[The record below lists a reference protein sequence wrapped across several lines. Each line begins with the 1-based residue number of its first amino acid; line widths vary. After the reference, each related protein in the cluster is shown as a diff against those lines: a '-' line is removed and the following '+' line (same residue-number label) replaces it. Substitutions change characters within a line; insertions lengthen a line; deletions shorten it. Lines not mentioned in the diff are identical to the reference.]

1 MAALFIL
8 TIACL
13 SLGTQWWSLG
23 EPAHASHGFPHATVK
38 VWDTAVP
45 TFPSGSPGLTPGAS
59 VEDQAGLTG
68 HGTSFPTIVTVYARN
83 TNSAGPDGVSY
94 WNPDSNLFLWY
105 GKTLGFPTS
114 VDINRGGPTL
124 PGGPFGT
131 TFGPG
136 DVWIAGYQDGKAI
149 VHIAGTNKF
158 RSYATNSSL
167 NPPSGGVW
175 GVKVDEA
182 TGKVWGAQPAEER
195 LSRLDPPSGLVT
207 MWTCSSLLAGGK
219 PCGTPMFVT
228 VDSQGRPYVTLI
240 YSDLIGRVNPGPDG
254 VLGLGPLGTS
264 DDTATV
270 WQIPS
275 LDGTTSFRPVGIP
288 LTGSELYQNGN
299 NITADADGNIWFTET
314 NSNEIGRLS
323 GGPDGVLGTADDL
336 ICEYKKPGLTN
347 PQLIATTSSGALL
360 QVYFT
365 EGEGNSVSVL
375 TQVEADQASGLTQVC
390 TTVPP
395 ETVPLNVQ
403 EMKPDIFDEEVA
415 PLQTTIVPTVHDVPG
430 LDGSASGATRTATGE
445 PIPPILRF
453 SPMPNP
459 LLSMNGTPIGDAG
472 NGFPLGITGVYAT
485 NRIAGAYL
493 KGNKHF
499 EVSSG
504 AIIAPPPPIR
514 FEETDPSITFT
525 GTWASNTNF
534 VAWSG
539 GSAMMSNVGTSRATF
554 TFTGTAVSWISV
566 MCEICGIAD
575 VFMDGTLAGTVDMY
589 SATREQGA
597 FFNATGL
604 PAGSHTLVIEVT
616 GTKNPVS
623 GDAYIAVDAFDVTR

>member
-1 MAALFIL
+1 VLSAALLFIIP
-8 TIACL
+8 IAFL
-13 SLGTQWWSLG
+13 SVWTGWWSLG

-38 VWDTAVP
+38 VWDTAVL
-45 TFPSGSPGLTPGAS
+45 GLTPGAS

-68 HGTSFPTIVTVYARN
+68 HGTSFPTIVTVYARS
-83 TNSAGPDGVSY
+83 TSADDPSGISY
-94 WNPDSNLFLWY
+94 WNPDSNLFVRY
-105 GKTLGFPTS
+105 GKTLGFPIG
-114 VDINRGGPTL
+114 VDINRGGGPTL

-131 TFGPG
+131 SFGPG
-136 DVWIAGYQDGKAI
+136 DVWITGYPKGPGNQKAI
-149 VHIAGTNKF
+149 VHMAGTNKF
-158 RSYATNSSL
+158 RSYGEASSL
-167 NPPSGGVW
+167 DLPSGGAW
-175 GVKVDEA
+175 GVAVDEA
-182 TGKVWGAQPAEER
+182 TGKVWGAQPAEGR
-195 LSRLDPPSGLVT
+195 LSRLDPPTGLVT
-207 MWTCSSLLAGGK
+207 IWTCASSPTVHG
-219 PCGTPMFVT
+219 CGVPMFVT
-228 VDSQGRPYVTLI
+228 VDSQGRPYVTLTF
-240 YSDLIGRVNPGPDG
+240 SDLIGRVNPGPDG
-254 VLGLGPLGTS
+254 VMATS
-264 DDTATV
+264 DDTGTV
-270 WQIPS
+270 WQVPS
-275 LDGTTSFRPVGIP
+275 LDGTSSFRPVSIP
-288 LTGSELYQNGN
+288 LTDSELYTNGN
-299 NITADADGNIWFTET
+299 NITVDADGNIWFTET

-323 GGPDGVLGTADDL
+323 SGPDGVLGTADDL
-336 ICEYKKPGLTN
+336 ICEYTKPGLTN
-347 PQLIATTSSGALL
+347 PQQIATTGSGALL

-365 EGEGNSVSVL
+365 EGDGNSVSVL
-375 TQVEADQASGLTQVC
+375 TQVEADQASGPTRVC

-395 ETVPLNVQ
+395 VTVPLNVQ
-403 EMKPDIFDEEVA
+403 EFRTPMFDEEVP

-430 LDGSASGATRTATGE
+430 LDGSASGATTTATGE

-459 LLSMNGTPIGDAG
+459 LLSMGGNAIGDAG

-525 GTWASNTNF
+525 GTWASNTDF

-539 GSAMMSNVGTSRATF
+539 GSATMSNVGTSRATF

-575 VFMDGTLAGTVDMY
+575 VFVDGNPAGTVDMY

-597 FFNATGL
+597 FFTATGL
-604 PAGSHTLVIEVT
+604 PAGSHTLAIEVT
-616 GTKNPVS
+616 GTKNPAS
-623 GDAYIAVDAFDVTR
+623 GDVYVALDAFDVTL